1 MKQRIL
7 KFLKPFLNIKFLISF
22 GLAWMIT
29 NGWCYVFI
37 WLGSWLGIKW
47 MFVVGTSY
55 LAFLWMPFT
64 IEKIVTIPLAIFFQ
78 TRLFPKD
85 KKLNKQ
91 LQEMNNEV
99 KAILEEMR
107 DKRHWRKM
115 KRNLDKKRAVRLS

>member
-1 MKQRIL
+1 
-7 KFLKPFLNIKFLISF
+7 
-22 GLAWMIT
+22 
-29 NGWCYVFI
+29 
-37 WLGSWLGIKW
+37 

-78 TRLFPKD
+78 TKLFPKD

-99 KAILEEMR
+99 KTIIAEMR

-115 KRNLDKKRAVRLS
+115 KRNLDKNVVGRLL